1 MKTMRSAV
9 SRTLTRWTMRG
20 AMTIAV
26 VSLTTACDRASPG
39 ESLAAPAAA
48 ATVTVATAATATI
61 ATAPRPGFVRLAR
74 SRHPF
79 ARPEVDAGRMEPGRK
94 LSNLSLFF
102 KLSPEQR
109 QERDALATAQLD
121 RASPLYHQWLTP
133 ETYRARFGA
142 RAEDVTRA
150 AGWLAAQ
157 GLEVH
162 RVSPL
167 GTRVTFSGTAA
178 QLEAAFQTELH
189 YYRLGGETHYAMAT
203 APAVPQELADAVLSV
218 YNAHDFVPRPASR
231 RMNAGAAA
239 RRGRVTADYQL
250 AYDAGP
256 DASGVIDLLGPPD
269 WATAYD
275 VAKLYSPGIGGKT
288 LDGTGVTIGIVGT
301 APIAQSDIDAFRTR
315 FNLPASTVKM
325 TLVPNTGSPSTAG
338 FGGGVEAI
346 LDVEW
351 SGGVAKGATVNYV
364 YVGQN
369 DFNVDDATFYL
380 IEENLTPI
388 LSESYGGCEQGVLP
402 TDADVTEMNGTAA
415 NLMGITYMAAAGDS
429 GAEDCGG
436 DFGAQFGGSLQA
448 GLYVDLPGGYP
459 GVTSVG
465 GTQFPSPAWSAQ
477 GNLVDAG
484 LEQVWNESNDPYSNY
499 GVGAGGGGIS
509 SVFARP
515 AYQSS
520 AATCTPIGSL
530 PTPSSA
536 PMRQVPDVAVSAASA
551 TPGYFIECTFAPGMF
566 GGDDCS
572 GAGGSPEGTAVGG
585 TSAASPSFAGVVAI
599 LNQATGE
606 RLGNINP
613 MLYELAAS
621 PASSAA
627 FHDIVSGNNEVVCG
641 PGATDAGDPT
651 GEQWPD
657 AGCGPAGLNGYAAVP
672 GYDCASGIGSV
683 DAFNLVSA
691 WLGATPTKTVL
702 VPSPTTTTEGATV
715 TLTATVDGVGTGANP
730 VSGTVMFAF
739 QSYGA
744 DCSNDLSWELGSAPI
759 ANGTATS
766 GTAVLETT
774 VPPGLVIPGRQRV
787 DLVASYGGDTHH
799 LASQSSKVSLAFA
812 PVTFAVTPA
821 NPIVAPDAGATL
833 ATTGGVTP
841 PVRWFILT
849 DTTQQFS
856 MSGGFSAS
864 SIDESSGAFS
874 AAPNPGYVLIEALD
888 KYGAEAL
895 AQVTVGSPT
904 GTPPWAGDGG
914 ASLCAV
920 DGGTNDAAAE
930 DAAPAAVLD
939 ATTSADSGAA
949 STVSAGG
956 GGCDC
961 HAAGGV
967 GGSSG
972 AGLAALAA
980 LTACRRLRRAK
991 RSAPREA

>member
-1 MKTMRSAV
+1 MTTKRRPEGS
-9 SRTLTRWTMRG
+9 TLTGWASSAAMAITM
-20 AMTIAV
+20 ASMA
-26 VSLTTACDRASPG
+26 SLTGACDRTTPG
-39 ESLAAPAAA
+39 QSLAAPAATAVSASPA
-48 ATVTVATAATATI
+48 AAAPQPAS
-61 ATAPRPGFVRLAR
+61 APRPGFVRLAGNL
-74 SRHPF
+74 HPF
-79 ARPEVDAGRMEPGRK
+79 ARPEVDAGRMEPERR

-102 KLSPEQR
+102 KLSAEQR
-109 QERDALATAQLD
+109 RERDALAAAQLD
-121 RASPLYHQWLTP
+121 RGSPLYHQWLTP
-133 ETYRARFGA
+133 STYRARFGA
-142 RAEDVTRA
+142 KAEDATRA
-150 AGWLAAQ
+150 AAWLAAQ

-178 QLEAAFQTELH
+178 EIEAAFQTELH
-189 YYRLGGETHYAMAT
+189 YYRVAGETHYAMAT
-203 APAVPQELADAVLSV
+203 APALPEDLADTVLSV
-218 YNAHDFVPRPASR
+218 YNAHDFVPKPASR

-239 RRGRVTADYQL
+239 RRADVTSDYQF
-250 AYDAGP
+250 AYDAG
-256 DASGVIDLLGPPD
+256 DASGVLDLLGPPD

-275 VAKLYSPGIGGKT
+275 VAKLYSPGIGGKP

-301 APIAQSDIDAFRTR
+301 APIAQSDIDAFRAR
-315 FNLPASTVKM
+315 FGLPATTVTM

-364 YVGQN
+364 YVGQD

-380 IEENLTPI
+380 IEQDLTPI
-388 LSESYGGCEQGVLP
+388 VSESYGGCEQGDLP
-402 TDADVTEMNGTAA
+402 TDADVTELNGTAA

-436 DFGAQFGGSLQA
+436 DFGAQYGGSAQA
-448 GLYVDLPGGYP
+448 GLYVDLPGAFP

-465 GTQFPSPAWSAQ
+465 GTQFPSPLWSTQ
-477 GNLVDAG
+477 GNMVEAG

-499 GVGAGGGGIS
+499 GAGAGGGGIS
-509 SVFARP
+509 SVFTRP

-530 PTPSSA
+530 PTPSSG

-551 TPGYFIECTFAPGMF
+551 TPGYFIECTFAAGKF

-621 PASSAA
+621 PTSSSA

-641 PGATDAGDPT
+641 PGATDAGDPPD
-651 GEQWPD
+651 GDWPD
-657 AGCGPAGLNGYAAVP
+657 AGCGPDGLNGYTAVP

-691 WLGATPTKTVL
+691 WLGATPTQTVL
-702 VPSPTTTTEGATV
+702 VPSPTTTSEGDTV
-715 TLTATVDGVGTGANP
+715 TLTATVSPVGTAPDPIG
-730 VSGTVMFAF
+730 GTVMFAF

-744 DCSNDLSWELGSAPI
+744 DCSNDLSWELGSATI

-766 GTAVLETT
+766 GTAVLQTT

-799 LASQSSKVSLAFA
+799 LASRSSKVSLAFA

-821 NPIVAPDAGATL
+821 APTVAPDAGTTL
-833 ATTGGVTP
+833 TTTGGVTP
-841 PVRWFILT
+841 PVRWFILD

-856 MSGGFSAS
+856 MSGFSAS
-864 SIDESSGAFS
+864 SVDESSGAFS
-874 AAPNPGYVLIEALD
+874 AAPNPGYVLIQALD
-888 KYGAEAL
+888 KFGAEAF
-895 AQVTVGSPT
+895 AEVTVGTPT
-904 GTPPWAGDGG
+904 GTPPWATDGG

-920 DGGTNDAAAE
+920 DGGTTDAGVQ
-930 DAAPAAVLD
+930 DAAPTTTLD
-939 ATTSADSGAA
+939 ATTSADSGASKDVA
-949 STVSAGG
+949 AGG
-956 GGCDC
+956 GGCNC
-961 HAAGGV
+961 EAAGGV
-967 GGSSG
+967 AGPSG
-972 AGLAALAA
+972 AGLAALGGLMLVA
-980 LTACRRLRRAK
+980 TRRRR
-991 RSAPREA
+991 RSPGA